1 MNKEV
6 INSWGMD
13 EFNNLALGD
22 KRLTDRLIRVI
33 DSLTNT
39 PESTINQ
46 ACGSW
51 AETKAAYRF
60 FQNENVKE
68 SEILSA
74 HIAKTVERIKNN
86 DTVLVI
92 QDTSYIKYTSHKKT
106 TGLGVLTRRGA
117 DRKETKGLV
126 MHTAFV
132 VSLN

>member
-92 QDTSYIKYTSHKKT
+92 QDTS
-106 TGLGVLTRRGA
+106 
-117 DRKETKGLV
+117 
-126 MHTAFV
+126 
-132 VSLN
+132 